1 MLNMAEYPKE
11 KLNQLQNLLP
21 AGLLAPAAWLRKK
34 GYPSNLVAYY
44 VSRGWLESPARGVY
58 RKPGPPLKW
67 QHVVGSL
74 AKLHEPPASPPPH
87 IGGITAIEVQGRAHF
102 VPLGKNRPVHL
113 WGEAPLPSWVHAIE
127 GLPPFVFHKDSL
139 FASKYPSRL
148 TTVLVAKEQGGQFDT
163 LSDDALRGG
172 VDVLRWGEWDWELPI
187 STLERAILEVLDG
200 VPQRDTA
207 EHAKLLLENLRALSP
222 RRLSGLLEDCTSIK
236 VKRLFLA
243 LAERQNH
250 AWFKALDLKRVTL
263 GSGKRVLEPGGK
275 YDAKY
280 RITLPRDLDDRY

>member
-1 MLNMAEYPKE
+1 MGLQRTS
-11 KLNQLQNLLP
+11 KLNQFGREFP
-21 AGLLAPAAWLRKK
+21 PGLLVPAPVLHQKGYSRQLLRKYK
-34 GYPSNLVAYY
+34 QS
-44 VSRGWLESPARGVY
+44 GWVEVPARGVY
-58 RKPGPPLKW
+58 RRPGPPLKW

-74 AKLHEPPASPPPH
+74 AKLHEPPAPPPPH
-87 IGGITAIEVQGRAHF
+87 VGGITAIEAQGRAHF
-102 VPLGKNRPVHL
+102 VPLGKDRPVHL
-113 WGEAPLPSWVHAIE
+113 WGEAPLPPWVHALP
-127 GLPPFVFHKDSL
+127 GLPRFVFHRDSL
-139 FASKYPSRL
+139 FKSTYPGRF
-148 TTVLVAKEQGGQFDT
+148 TTMLLAKEQGGQLDT
-163 LSDDALRGG
+163 LSNDALRGG
-172 VDVLRWGEWDWELPI
+172 LDVLRWGEWDWELPI
-187 STLERAILEVLDG
+187 STLERAILEVLDD
-200 VPQRDTA
+200 VPQRETA

-222 RRLSGLLEDCTSIK
+222 RRLSGLLEDCTSVK